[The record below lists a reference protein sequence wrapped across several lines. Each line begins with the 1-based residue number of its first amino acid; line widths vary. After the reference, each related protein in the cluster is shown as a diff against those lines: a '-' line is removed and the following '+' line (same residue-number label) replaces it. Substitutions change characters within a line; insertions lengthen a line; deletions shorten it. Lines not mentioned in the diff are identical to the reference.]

1 MINSMFISSA
11 TTGGYVSAIS
21 QEASRASRQASTAND
36 EIKFVK
42 ADVEKLLM
50 ITEALWTLLKDQH
63 GYSDE
68 DLVKQVEEIDL
79 RDGRLDGKVAS
90 APRKCPSCNRAIS
103 RKRSACLYCG
113 QEVKADLFER

>member
-11 TTGGYVSAIS
+11 TSSSHVSAIS
-21 QEASRASRQASTAND
+21 QEVSRASRQASTAND
-36 EIKFVK
+36 EIRFVK

-50 ITEALWTLLKDQH
+50 ITEALWALLKDQH

-68 DLVKQVEEIDL
+68 ELVKRIEEIDL
-79 RDGRLDGKVAS
+79 RDGKLDGKVAS
-90 APRKCPSCNRAIS
+90 APKECPSCKRAIS
-103 RKRSACLYCG
+103 KKRSACLYCG